1 METLSEALPIII
13 YFLLIILLVVVIIFG
28 IKLIIT
34 MSKLEL
40 LVDDVTKKVS
50 SLDKLFNVFNLVT
63 NRFSVITDTAL
74 SFLTSITKKLF
85 GSKNKDEEDEED
97 E

>member
-1 METLSEALPIII
+1 MEVLSQSLPIVI

-34 MSKLEL
+34 MSKLET
-40 LVDDVTKKVS
+40 LVDDVAKKVS
-50 SLDKLFNVFNLVT
+50 ALDKIFDIVNVVT
-63 NRFSVITDTAL
+63 NRFTLITDTLINFA
-74 SFLTSITKKLF
+74 TSLFTKLF
-85 GSKNKDEEDEED
+85 SSKKSKNEEEEN